1 MRLRKLSINF
11 NRQICGKR
19 KGKINIMIAF
29 PFKEDGE
36 WYMNNWFFVK
46 LPF

>member
-1 MRLRKLSINF
+1 MRLRRIDVGWG
-11 NRQICGKR
+11 RQAHGKR
-19 KGKINIMIAF
+19 KGKINIVIAF

-36 WYMNNWFFVK
+36 WYMNNWHFIK